1 VERGAG
7 VSVASEPILSPLDRE
22 VVFGS
27 VSACFSANTV
37 SRFCIQSK
45 NRLIFGVRQSAEDC
59 SSHSLSFA

>member
-45 NRLIFGVRQSAEDC
+45 IDLFLVFGNPRRIA
-59 SSHSLSFA
+59 HRIR